1 MHFEVRILKQL
12 LLFVP
17 FCTNLYL
24 FVEISLSYELCYKP
38 HIPLD
43 DMISLPS
50 ALLLLSLLSLSL
62 QTSLKILNTP
72 DQPTG
77 HTGDC
82 RKPLLCSGVSLHFST
97 IHPVYSWWDSTFYR
111 GRVAKRVD
119 MSECGFVSN
128 AVVTATART
137 RKGSAGT
144 CPAIYTSRVNVREFN
159 VYSVEELSAKE
170 IGKVNC
176 DVHWIATGY
185 TDCD

>member
-1 MHFEVRILKQL
+1 
-12 LLFVP
+12 
-17 FCTNLYL
+17 
-24 FVEISLSYELCYKP
+24 
-38 HIPLD
+38 
-43 DMISLPS
+43 
-50 ALLLLSLLSLSL
+50 
-62 QTSLKILNTP
+62 
-72 DQPTG
+72 
-77 HTGDC
+77 
-82 RKPLLCSGVSLHFST
+82 
-97 IHPVYSWWDSTFYR
+97 
-111 GRVAKRVD
+111 

-137 RKGSAGT
+137 RKGSAGN

>member
-1 MHFEVRILKQL
+1 MYQ
-12 LLFVP
+12 FVP
-17 FCTNLYL
+17 FCRHFLR
-24 FVEISLSYELCYKP
+24 YKP
-38 HIPLD
+38 HIPLE

-50 ALLLLSLLSLSL
+50 ALLLLSLLSLQTS

-72 DQPTG
+72 DQS
-77 HTGDC
+77 TGDC

-119 MSECGFVSN
+119 MSECGFASN